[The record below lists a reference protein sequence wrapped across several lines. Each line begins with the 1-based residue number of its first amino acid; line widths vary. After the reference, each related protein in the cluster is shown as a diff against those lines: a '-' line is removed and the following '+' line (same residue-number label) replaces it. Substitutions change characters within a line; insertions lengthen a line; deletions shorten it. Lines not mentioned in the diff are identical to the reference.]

1 MTSDPQTRFSILIL
15 ALCLTVLACIWT
27 AGLWPFHAPENEVSW
42 LRSEDGVR
50 FEKHAAIVSA
60 ATFKANTQAERD
72 GVSLEVWLEPT
83 EIKGAILA
91 FDSSPDLRLPFILRQ
106 SGRELTL
113 QRYVVDSQQRVSHP
127 LFRVERAFAKGKR
140 SFLTITSNKDGVRCY
155 VNGILTKESSDPGI
169 TNQEL
174 SGLLVVGNSTWD
186 DRWLG
191 VLAGLAIYDRQLD
204 SSEVKAHYDLWT
216 SGQGTSLAGDKSLA
230 ALYTFGER
238 QGNSVRNLVD
248 PATSLIIPAKCFVIH
263 KGFLRSVTNDFRNMG
278 DASNRWSML
287 RSALINVFGFVP
299 VGFVLFAFFTSV
311 KPIRHPVLVVV
322 ILGFLVSL
330 SVEVLQWF
338 LPNRD
343 SGMNDLFTNTGG
355 TALGVLVYRWPT
367 VGRLWRKLNL
377 AIAPAEAHPTRH
389 FGAGLPGN
397 GEDGPDGERNDLP
410 ETTRNFDVADAS

>member
-1 MTSDPQTRFSILIL
+1 MTSNPQTRFSIFIS
-15 ALCLTVLACIWT
+15 ALCMTVLVCIWT
-27 AGLWPFHAPENEVSW
+27 VGLWPFHAPENEVSW

-60 ATFKANTQAERD
+60 ATFKANRETEQE
-72 GVSLEVWLEPT
+72 GKSLEVWLEPI

-91 FDSSPDLRLPFILRQ
+91 FNSSPDPQSPFVLRQ
-106 SGRELTL
+106 SGRDLTL
-113 QRYVVDSQQRVSHP
+113 QRYVVDSQQRVSHM
-127 LFRVERAFAKGKR
+127 LFRIENAFGKGKR
-140 SFLTITSNKDGVRCY
+140 SFLTITSTKNGLRCY

-191 VLAGLAIYDRQLD
+191 VLAGLALYDRQLD

-248 PATSLIIPAKCFVIH
+248 PTTSLIIPAKCFVIH

-278 DASNRWSML
+278 DAANRWSML

-299 VGFVLFAFFTSV
+299 VGYVLFAFFTSV
-311 KPIRHPVLVVV
+311 KPIRHPVVVV
-322 ILGFLVSL
+322 ITLGFLVSL

-343 SGMNDLFTNTGG
+343 SGMNDLFTNTAG

-377 AIAPAEAHPTRH
+377 AIAPAEAHPVRQ
-389 FGAGLPGN
+389 FRVGLPGN

-410 ETTRNFDVADAS
+410 ETARNFDVADAS